1 MLATLLV
8 APRIGWWSIVAGKIL
23 ATVFI
28 SAANLLLMLI
38 AAIALFDVPMRSG
51 VWSIFG
57 VQLLAILVSTLLG
70 LAISILVGTHR
81 QAYFLSAMYAFC
93 LIFMT
98 GLLFPL
104 DRAIDTVR
112 SLSHLMP
119 LSFSLAPL
127 NEWMSS
133 GVYGWPFAEEVRWLY
148 LQLIVALALVII
160 SVHIARTRL

>member
-1 MLATLLV
+1 MSTHKIMYAPLTRALAEHALY
-8 APRIGWWSIVAGKIL
+8 L
-23 ATVFI
+23 AHF
-28 SAANLLLMLI
+28 
-38 AAIALFDVPMRSG
+38 
-51 VWSIFG
+51 
-57 VQLLAILVSTLLG
+57 VQHDC
-70 LAISILVGTHR
+70 THR

-133 GVYGWPFAEEVRWLY
+133 GVYGWPFAEELRWLY